1 MVWQLLLLSLSSL
14 ILVWDETEVVRQL
27 AIWPVAATAR
37 SSGAAS
43 PWPGPPASRLPM
55 SGRCCW
61 NLCRH
66 PGRGRGRNER
76 GGRWWSKLT
85 VAGIL
90 SELALTSTE
99 SFVKHILTNVY
110 VHINFCSEKL
120 VIFPK
125 IHFVLQNVKISIWS
139 ITTFMS
145 CHQVSCDMYRLS
157 CDMSHISW
165 NVHITLHDMK
175 SKIPVQL
182 IIPVSYTHLTLPTNR
197 EV

>member
-1 MVWQLLLLSLSSL
+1 MVWQLVFLSLSSL

-37 SSGAAS
+37 SLGAAS

-110 VHINFCSEKL
+110 VHIHFCSEKL

-125 IHFVLQNVKISIWS
+125 IHFVLQNVKISIGWS
-139 ITTFMS
+139 LLL
-145 CHQVSCDMYRLS
+145 CHVIKCHVTCYVSHVTCLIFHEMCIWHYIQETR
-157 CDMSHISW
+157 
-165 NVHITLHDMK
+165 HDMWK
-175 SKIPVQL
+175 VKFLFS
-182 IIPVSYTHLTLPTNR
+182 
-197 EV
+197 